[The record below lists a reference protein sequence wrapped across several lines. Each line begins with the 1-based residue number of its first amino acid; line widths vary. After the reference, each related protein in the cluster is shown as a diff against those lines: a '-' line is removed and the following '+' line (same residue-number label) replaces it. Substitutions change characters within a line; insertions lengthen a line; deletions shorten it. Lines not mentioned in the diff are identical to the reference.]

1 MVLKNYGKMKK
12 KYGWIALIFLLLIT
26 TGFQKDDRI
35 YWNSDQ
41 LLLWKD
47 FKGKPDKISRNSAMA
62 HTGIKTNFVYEN
74 GVLQA
79 TVASYFRKNKSW
91 VKKHFLSSE
100 EGLKH
105 EQGHFD
111 LTEIYARKMRK
122 QLLDRTFTLDNFQ
135 KDFKK
140 IYDKNVKELDK
151 VQEQY
156 DEETNHHINKEVQK
170 QWNSKIENYFKELED
185 YNSTEMSLKITK

>member
-1 MVLKNYGKMKK
+1 MNKIN
-12 KYGWIALIFLLLIT
+12 GWIGLMLLLIIA

-35 YWNSDQ
+35 FWNSSQ
-41 LLLWKD
+41 LLVWKD
-47 FKGKPDKISRNSAMA
+47 FNGRPDKISRNSAMA
-62 HTGIKTNFVYEN
+62 HTGIKTNFVYDN

-91 VKKHFLSSE
+91 VKKHFLSSK

-122 QLLDRTFTLDNFQ
+122 ELQGRSFTLDNFQ

-140 IYDKNVKELDK
+140 IYDKNVEELDK

-156 DEETNHHINKEVQK
+156 DDETNHHINKEEQVK
-170 QWNSKIENYFKELED
+170 WNSKIEQDLKDLND
-185 YNSTEMSLKITK
+185 YVLTEMNLKITK